1 MAELPVENTTLEN
14 SPTSQSEEYSYIDR
28 DISWLSF
35 NYRVLEE
42 ARDPSLPLYERIKF
56 LAIYSSNLDEFFRV
70 RVASIRS
77 ILKVKKKKRKKLGL
91 TPEAILGKIHEEVAR
106 QQNEFGQI
114 FRDQILPELEENNIR
129 LLRKTPDD
137 EVQLNFIRDFF
148 SRQIKPYM
156 HPELLKKGK
165 IIHFLRDHSI
175 YLALELKDKN
185 KKDPNSTYAIL
196 LVPTHHNLPRFT
208 TLPLCEDNVHT
219 IIFLEDII
227 RTNLDQIFPGY
238 YVEQCCSIKM
248 SRDADLKIEDELEGS
263 LVEKIK
269 NNLLLRAVN
278 DPARFLYDPHMS
290 APMLRYL
297 RKTFGL
303 SKEDL
308 VAGGQYHNFNDFFGF
323 PNPLKHVKPELEID
337 SLPQLP
343 HSQIDKYE
351 NVMQAMAEEDRIL
364 HFPYQTYDYVL
375 RFLNEAALDPD
386 VKEIKTTQYRVASDS
401 AIVGALINAAR
412 NGKDVTVF
420 VEIKARFD
428 EQSNLRSAE
437 NMMDAGVK
445 VIYSNDPK
453 IKVHA
458 KVALVRREE
467 EGKLKGYAFLSTG
480 NFNEK
485 TARIYADHGLL
496 TADQRITDEL
506 NQIFTYFDGK
516 KEGLKPAQKSEIT
529 FNHLLVAQ
537 FNAKDRFKE
546 MIDREIQHV
555 QAGKKGHIIIK
566 LNNLEERSMIDK
578 LYEASNAGVKID
590 MVVRGICCL
599 RPGVKGMS
607 ENITITRIVDR
618 YLEHARIFHFHN
630 DGDSEVYI
638 GSADW
643 MDRNLNRR
651 VEVVFPIYHKDAKE
665 QIMHIVNLQF
675 QDNVKAVRLDSDL
688 NNIHVP
694 ADPANPVRAQLDS
707 YAYVKAL
714 QEE

>member
-1 MAELPVENTTLEN
+1 MAQPPKEEAILEN
-14 SPTSQSEEYSYIDR
+14 SPTPLVEETRYVNR

-42 ARDPSLPLYERIKF
+42 AKDPSLPLYERIKF

-77 ILKVKKKKRKKLGL
+77 LLKVKKKKRKKLGL
-91 TPEAILGKIHEEVAR
+91 TPEAILERIHVEVSR
-106 QQNEFGQI
+106 QQEEFGQI
-114 FRDQILPELEENNIR
+114 FREQILPELAENNIR
-129 LLRKTPDD
+129 LLLKTPDD
-137 EVQLNFIRDFF
+137 EAQLTFVRDFF

-165 IIHFLRDHSI
+165 ITHFLRDHSI
-175 YLALELKDKN
+175 YLALELLDKN
-185 KKDPNSTYAIL
+185 KKDPNATYAIL
-196 LVPTHHNLPRFT
+196 LVPTHHNIPRFT
-208 TLPLCEDNVHT
+208 TLPLSEDKVHT

-227 RTNLDQIFPGY
+227 RANLDQIFPGY
-238 YVEQCCSIKM
+238 EVAQCFSIKM
-248 SRDADLKIEDELEGS
+248 SRDADLKIEDELGGT

-278 DPARFLYDPHMS
+278 DPSRFLYDPKMS
-290 APMLRYL
+290 PAMLRYL
-297 RKTFGL
+297 RKTLGL

-323 PNPLKHVKPELEID
+323 PNPLKHVKPELEVAP
-337 SLPQLP
+337 LPQLP
-343 HSQIDKYE
+343 HAGIDKFE
-351 NVMQAMAEEDRIL
+351 KIMPAMAEGDKML

-375 RFLNEAALDPD
+375 RFLNEAAQDPD
-386 VKEIKTTQYRVASDS
+386 VKEIKTTQYRVASNS
-401 AIVGALINAAR
+401 AIVNALISAAL
-412 NGKDVTVF
+412 NGKEVTVF

-428 EQSNLRSAE
+428 EQSNLQSAE
-437 NMMDAGVK
+437 NMKEAGVN

-458 KVALVRREE
+458 KVALVRRME

-506 NQIFTYFDGK
+506 NQIFTYFNNPD
-516 KEGLKPAQKSEIT
+516 KPKSEIK
-529 FNHLLVAQ
+529 FSHLLVAQ
-537 FNAKDRFKE
+537 FNMKTRFKQL
-546 MIDREIQHV
+546 ISREIREV
-555 QAGKKGHIIIK
+555 KAGKKGYILIK

-578 LYEASNAGVKID
+578 LYEASQAGVKID

-599 RPGVKGMS
+599 RPGVEGLS

-630 DGDSEVYI
+630 GGQSEMYI

-643 MDRNLNRR
+643 MSRNLNHR
-651 VEVVFPIYHKDAKE
+651 VEVVFPIYHQEARE
-665 QIMHIVNLQF
+665 QIMQIVKYQLE
-675 QDNVKAVRLDSDL
+675 DN
-688 NNIHVP
+688 
-694 ADPANPVRAQLDS
+694 
-707 YAYVKAL
+707 
-714 QEE
+714 